1 MAKEYKLLPLFE
13 DFIRDTLRGKRVKP
27 NGDKIKPQTV
37 VNYQQTLKLLQG
49 YSQTRN
55 IDLRIREVNKRSQR
69 EMRVELNYW
78 KKFYRH
84 FSIYLFKDRKC
95 YDNYTGLVFKTLRSF
110 FNYLK
115 KDRLIDCGDFHKQ
128 FYVRHEDIPVITL
141 LPHQLRFLIQDK
153 EFQASLP
160 KHLAETKDLFVFGC
174 TVALRYSDLLNLRYR
189 DIEDI
194 NGTYYLSVKT
204 IKTETP
210 VRVKLPEYA
219 SDIILSRRRKKLPSG
234 KVFKKLAIPQVNDN
248 IRKVM
253 ELAGW
258 THTTGKRRKQD
269 GAYQEIRNKNP
280 EAGGGY
286 RFCDLV
292 SSHTMR
298 RTAITT
304 MLILGM
310 PEHVVRKISGHSAD
324 GKAFYRYVNF
334 VQSYLDTEIDK
345 VHSWLGKEAA

>member
-1 MAKEYKLLPLFE
+1 MTKEYKLLPLFE
-13 DFIRDTLRGKRVKP
+13 DFIRDTLKGRRLKP
-27 NGDKIKPQTV
+27 NGDRIKVQTV
-37 VNYQQTLKLLQG
+37 VNYQQVLKLLQG
-49 YSQTRN
+49 YCQVRN
-55 IDLRIREVNKRSQR
+55 IDLRVRIVNRRSQR
-69 EMRVELNYW
+69 EMRVEMNYW
-78 KKFYRH
+78 KKFYRY
-84 FSIYLFKDRKC
+84 FSSYLYHDRKC
-95 YDNYTGLVFKTLRSF
+95 YDNYSGLVFKTIRSF

-115 KDRLIDCGDFHKQ
+115 TDRLIDFGDFHRQ
-128 FYVRHEDIPVITL
+128 FYVKSEEIPVITL

-153 EFQASLP
+153 EFEASLP

-189 DIEDI
+189 DIEHV
-194 NGTYYLSVKT
+194 NGVSYLSVKT

-219 SDIILSRRRKKLPSG
+219 SDIILKRKGRKQASG
-234 KVFKKLAIPQVNDN
+234 HVFKKRAMMQINKN
-248 IRKVM
+248 IRKLM

-258 THTTGKRRKQD
+258 TQLTGKRRKRD
-269 GAYQEIRNKNP
+269 GVYQEVKSVKIEIGK
-280 EAGGGY
+280 GY

-310 PEHVVRKISGHSAD
+310 PEHVVRKISGHAAD

-345 VHSWLGKEAA
+345 VHSWMASDKK